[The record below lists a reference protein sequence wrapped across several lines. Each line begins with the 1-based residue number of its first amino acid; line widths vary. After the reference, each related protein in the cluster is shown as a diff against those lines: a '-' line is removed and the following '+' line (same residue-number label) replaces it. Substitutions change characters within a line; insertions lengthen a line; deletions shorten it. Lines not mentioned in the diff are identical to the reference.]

1 MKIMRS
7 KELNE
12 DFEVEAE
19 LSMLIPQTI
28 SGQDQ
33 DSSDEEISCLSD
45 SSFESEFS
53 HIFISEISQQ
63 N

>member
-1 MKIMRS
+1 MIS
-7 KELNE
+7 KELAE

-19 LSMLIPQTI
+19 LNMLLPQGL
-28 SGQDQ
+28 SDEDH

-53 HIFISEISQQ
+53 HIFISEASHE